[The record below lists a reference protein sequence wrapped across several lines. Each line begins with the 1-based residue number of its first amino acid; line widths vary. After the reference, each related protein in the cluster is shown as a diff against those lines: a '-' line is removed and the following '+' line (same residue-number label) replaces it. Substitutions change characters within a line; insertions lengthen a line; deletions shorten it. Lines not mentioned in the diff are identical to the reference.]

1 MSDEMS
7 LNESIV
13 ELNKLILLMEED
25 AGSLDVQ
32 QSLQDYLAPI
42 LGSILAE
49 IEANRNYIVQTADR
63 ANLAM
68 MMNEKTLLGEI
79 LAAIAENFATILGE
93 LPAYEEDSK
102 LGAAVAEV
110 QGLLHTWMSFEDE
123 ESDDDLGEDDDTDV
137 SEDGSDVES
146 DADVADSNEEVVD
159 SNEEIE
165 TNGEA

>member
-1 MSDEMS
+1 MS

-110 QGLLHTWMSFEDE
+110 QGLLHTWMSFDDE
-123 ESDDDLGEDDDTDV
+123 ESDEDDEDDEDV

-146 DADVADSNEEVVD
+146 GVEVADSNEEVVD